1 MITAF
6 LNVLWYYIDY
16 VGEPSVKNGSLS
28 LCSLVFYKSPCGK
41 CRLMSSFNMF

>member
-16 VGEPSVKNGSLS
+16 LGEPSVKNGSLS
-28 LCSLVFYKSPCGK
+28 LSAHWSFTNHLVA
-41 CRLMSSFNMF
+41 NAD